1 MIIYTLLFTLVGK
14 KPEDNRYIQMFNIW
28 ICYLIKN
35 GGLTSH
41 DKISI
46 IIDPETLKYIHSDPF
61 TNYLS
66 NVAACK
72 IEFIEFEQ
80 PNNLSE
86 GIVARYNSLPKDH
99 EGKTVVFLDLDVL
112 VIKSLKEDIP
122 KLRPNQIMV
131 MPEGKMAHGLYA
143 GGLVNYEKIPNV
155 CGFAAS
161 TFAYSYGEGIERF
174 FKNITEE
181 TLANKET
188 PKYTIDQ
195 PYYNKWIY
203 LILSEQALPVEVCL
217 LRYNMI
223 EQNALNGFQE
233 STVLV
238 NYAGTPGEGTF
249 HYQKMLYA
257 FCIDFLHKR

>member
-1 MIIYTLLFTLVGK
+1 M
-14 KPEDNRYIQMFNIW
+14 
-28 ICYLIKN
+28 
-35 GGLTSH
+35 
-41 DKISI
+41 
-46 IIDPETLKYIHSDPF
+46 
-61 TNYLS
+61 NYL
-66 NVAACK
+66 NHVAPCK
-72 IEFIEFEQ
+72 IEFVEFEQ

-86 GIVARYNSLPKDH
+86 GIIARYNSLPKDY
-99 EGKTVVFLDLDVL
+99 GDNTLVFLDLDVL
-112 VIKSLKEDIP
+112 VVKSLQADIP
-122 KLRPNQIMV
+122 KLRPNQLMV

-161 TFAYSYGEGIERF
+161 TFAYSYGEGIEKL

-188 PKYTIDQ
+188 PRYTIDQ

-203 LILSEQALPVEVCL
+203 LILSEQALPVEVYL

-223 EQNALNGFQE
+223 EQNALNNFQD

-257 FCIDFLHKR
+257 FCIDFLHRR